1 MLIELFQGEAF
12 MYFLYLFGNLN
23 ATEKE
28 ALLALKR
35 PQLVSVDWNSPGY
48 ESVNVQKGMPT

>member
-1 MLIELFQGEAF
+1 

-28 ALLALKR
+28 ALLAFKR

-48 ESVNVQKGMPT
+48 ESVNVQKGMPTW